1 MSTNDEE
8 RKITLTSANDK
19 ELNAKL
25 REKFEKTYNEEAA
38 KTKRPNILICG
49 ITGSGKSS
57 LLQAILG
64 DIVPKEAIGAGVP
77 QTQEYTR
84 YEANDDSLGNVAV
97 WDSKGFE
104 LGETLEELAERSV
117 GFIDECA
124 QNPNPDN
131 HIHLIWYAISGPGA
145 RVQADSEA
153 DDKPGFD
160 DVMLKKLAD
169 KKQLIVVITKSD
181 ITTKSQKLKISKALI
196 EKCGIPENRI
206 IFTVSR
212 ETLEGLENRACE
224 GCDKLIDLS
233 LKLLPEA
240 YKEAFIGAQILDVQ
254 KKVEMIKGKATKAK
268 TIWMTSAATAA
279 GIAFTPIP
287 CADAPLLMGTQ
298 TAMIASLAALYGL
311 KGKELSVLAMPLL
324 AKVAGI
330 FAATSLT
337 KFFPGLGS
345 LISGTVAGLLTTAMG
360 MFVYPQ
366 FEKAAIQ
373 KATGLPVDGFVFDF
387 EAFNRVWETVKK
399 AKDLA

>member
-1 MSTNDEE
+1 MSTNDAD
-8 RKITLTSANDK
+8 LD
-19 ELNAKL
+19 AKL
-25 REKFEKTYNEEAA
+25 REKFEKTFNEETA

-84 YEANDDSLGNVAV
+84 YEANADSLGDLVV

-104 LGETLEELAERSV
+104 LGERDEELATRQAE
-117 GFIDECA
+117 FIEKCA
-124 QNPNPDN
+124 QDENPDN
-131 HIHLIWYAISGPGA
+131 HIHLIWYAIPAPGG
-145 RVQADSEA
+145 RVQPF
-153 DDKPGFD
+153 DKF
-160 DVMLKKLAD
+160 MFQKLSQM
-169 KKQLIVVITKSD
+169 KQLIVAITKSE
-181 ITTKSQKLKISKALI
+181 IGTKGQKEAIAKELI
-196 EKCGIPENRI
+196 EGCGIPENRI
-206 IFTVSR
+206 VFTVSR
-212 ETLEGLENRACE
+212 ETLEGMEGRACE
-224 GCDKLIDLS
+224 GCDRLINLS
-233 LKLLPEA
+233 LELLPEA
-240 YKEAFIGAQILDVQ
+240 YKEAFIGAQILDVER
-254 KKVEMIKGKATKAK
+254 KVEMIKSKAAKAK
-268 TIWMTSAATAA
+268 AIWMASAATAV
-279 GIAFTPIP
+279 GIAATPIP

-330 FAATSLT
+330 FTATSLT

-345 LISGTVAGLLTTAMG
+345 LISGAVAGVLTTAMG

>member
-1 MSTNDEE
+1 MTISSNKPINNNPNEKGKTMSTNDE
-8 RKITLTSANDK
+8 

-25 REKFEKTYNEEAA
+25 REKFEKTFNEEAA

-84 YEANDDSLGNVAV
+84 YEANADSLGDLVV

-104 LGETLEELAERSV
+104 LGERYEELAERQV
-117 GFIDECA
+117 AFIEKCAKDE
-124 QNPNPDN
+124 NPDN
-131 HIHLIWYAISGPGA
+131 HIHLIWYAIPAPGG
-145 RVQADSEA
+145 RVQEF
-153 DDKPGFD
+153 DKF
-160 DVMLKKLAD
+160 MFRKLSQM
-169 KKQLIVVITKSD
+169 KQLIVAITKSEIGSPD
-181 ITTKSQKLKISKALI
+181 QKEKITKVLV
-196 EKCGIPENRI
+196 EECGIPEKRI
-206 IFTVSR
+206 VFTVSR
-212 ETLEGLENRACE
+212 ETLKGMEGRACE

-233 LKLLPEA
+233 LELLPEA

-268 TIWMTSAATAA
+268 AIWMASAATAV
-279 GIAFTPIP
+279 GIAATPIP

-399 AKDLA
+399 AKDLV

>member
-1 MSTNDEE
+1 MRERNENDSD
-8 RKITLTSANDK
+8 LAV
-19 ELNAKL
+19 KL
-25 REKFEKTYNEEAA
+25 REKFEKTFNAEMS

-49 ITGSGKSS
+49 MAGSGKSS

-84 YEANDDSLGNVAV
+84 YEANADSLGNVVV

-104 LGETLEELAERSV
+104 LGERDEELAERQIE
-117 GFIDECA
+117 FIEKCANDE
-124 QNPNPDN
+124 NPDN
-131 HIHLIWYAISGPGA
+131 HIHLIWYAISAPCCKFYLF
-145 RVQADSEA
+145 
-153 DDKPGFD
+153 DKLM
-160 DVMLKKLAD
+160 VEKLSQMG
-169 KKQLIVVITKSD
+169 QLIVAITKSE
-181 ITTKSQKLKISKALI
+181 IGSKNQKEALAKTI
-196 EKCGIPENRI
+196 VEVCGIPENRI
-206 IFTVSR
+206 VFTVSR
-212 ETLEGLENRACE
+212 ETIEGMENRACE

-268 TIWMTSAATAA
+268 AIWMASAATAV
-279 GIAFTPIP
+279 GIAATPIP
-287 CADAPLLMGTQ
+287 CADAPVLMGTQ

-387 EAFNRVWETVKK
+387 EAFHRVWETVRT

>member
-1 MSTNDEE
+1 MRERNEND
-8 RKITLTSANDK
+8 SDFAV
-19 ELNAKL
+19 KL
-25 REKFEKTYNEEAA
+25 REKFEKTFNEEAA

-84 YEANDDSLGNVAV
+84 YETNADSLGNVAV
-97 WDSKGFE
+97 WDSKGFG
-104 LGETLEELAERSV
+104 LGEREEELVERQIE
-117 GFIDECA
+117 FIEKCAKDE
-124 QNPNPDN
+124 NPDN
-131 HIHLIWYAISGPGA
+131 HIHLIWYAISAPCCKFHLF
-145 RVQADSEA
+145 
-153 DDKPGFD
+153 DKLM
-160 DVMLKKLAD
+160 VEKLSQMG
-169 KKQLIVVITKSD
+169 QLIVVITKSE
-181 ITTKSQKLKISKALI
+181 IASKRQKEALAKTI
-196 EKCGIPENRI
+196 VEGCGIPENRI
-206 IFTVSR
+206 VFTVSR
-212 ETLEGLENRACE
+212 ETLEGMEGRACE

-233 LKLLPEA
+233 LELLPEA
-240 YKEAFIGAQILDVQ
+240 YKEAFIGVQILDVQ

-268 TIWMTSAATAA
+268 AIWMASAATAV
-279 GIAFTPIP
+279 GIAATPIP

-311 KGKELSVLAMPLL
+311 KGKELSVLAMPVL

-330 FAATSLT
+330 FSATSLT
-337 KFFPGLGS
+337 KFFPDWRC
-345 LISGTVAGLLTTAMG
+345 LISETVAGVLTTAMG

-399 AKDLA
+399 AKDLV

>member
-1 MSTNDEE
+1 M
-8 RKITLTSANDK
+8 
-19 ELNAKL
+19 
-25 REKFEKTYNEEAA
+25 
-38 KTKRPNILICG
+38 
-49 ITGSGKSS
+49 
-57 LLQAILG
+57 
-64 DIVPKEAIGAGVP
+64 
-77 QTQEYTR
+77 
-84 YEANDDSLGNVAV
+84 
-97 WDSKGFE
+97 
-104 LGETLEELAERSV
+104 
-117 GFIDECA
+117 
-124 QNPNPDN
+124 
-131 HIHLIWYAISGPGA
+131 
-145 RVQADSEA
+145 
-153 DDKPGFD
+153 
-160 DVMLKKLAD
+160 
-169 KKQLIVVITKSD
+169 KQLIVAITKSEIGSKGQKEA
-181 ITTKSQKLKISKALI
+181 ITKELI
-196 EKCGIPENRI
+196 EGCGIPENRI
-206 IFTVSR
+206 VFTVSR
-212 ETLEGLENRACE
+212 ETLEGMEGRACE
-224 GCDKLIDLS
+224 GCDKLINLS
-233 LKLLPEA
+233 LELLPEA

-268 TIWMTSAATAA
+268 AIWMTSAATAV
-279 GIAFTPIP
+279 GIAATPIP

-399 AKDLA
+399 AKNLV